1 MTELSFLLELLLNHK
16 LPKKTKDTIK
26 TRIDEIQMSTHI
38 NNRPVRIAGIQQAPS
53 MQKAIEELEAEKLQ
67 KPPNPINIEGY
78 ANTPQAAQALLR
90 RQELI
95 NNTLQGK
102 EEKGRTSPRKY

>member
-26 TRIDEIQMSTHI
+26 FRIDEIQTSIPT
-38 NNRPVRIAGIQQAPS
+38 NNRPIRTTGIQQAPS
-53 MQKAIEELEAEKLQ
+53 MQKAIEELEAEKFQ
-67 KPPNPINIEGY
+67 KPPNPINIDGY
-78 ANTPQAAQALLR
+78 ANTPQAAQALLK

-95 NNTLQGK
+95 NNALQGK